1 MDCQPLQT
9 CLTQRGRHVILNP
22 HSVYLHINMI
32 AKKKEREGGGGGG
45 GGSENIAA
53 SDKTLSLFVRQ
64 LIDT

>member
-22 HSVYLHINMI
+22 HSVYLHINII
-32 AKKKEREGGGGGG
+32 AKTKKRERGGGG